1 MHKRAL
7 SAARLALLVA
17 GSVTPTLLPPTLV
30 EAESRIQ
37 TGAAN
42 ATLNATAHV
51 NFKIV
56 IPQVLYLHVDG
67 GTAGAAGA
75 QTVAVMS
82 NGRNVTLNATLRT
95 PDSNVPARGNL
106 ILSAAARK
114 IIAQD
119 ARCMPPLAP
128 VAAPPAGVHGP
139 GNIGTRQVI
148 CTVSMP

>member
-7 SAARLALLVA
+7 SAARLALLVV
-17 GSVTPTLLPPTLV
+17 GSVTPTLLPPTKA

-56 IPQVLYLHVDG
+56 IPKVLYLHVDG
-67 GTAGAAGA
+67 GTAGA

-82 NGRNVTLNATLRT
+82 NGRNVSVNATIRT

-119 ARCMPPLAP
+119 ARCMPLSAP
-128 VAAPPAGVHGP
+128 GAAPPAGIQSP
-139 GNIGTRQVI
+139 GSIGTRQVI

>member
-7 SAARLALLVA
+7 SAASLTILVA
-17 GSVTPTLLPPTLV
+17 GSVTPTLLPPTIV

-42 ATLNATAHV
+42 ATLSATAHV

-56 IPQVLYLHVDG
+56 IPKVLYLHVDG
-67 GTAGAAGA
+67 GTDGAVGS

-82 NGRNVTLNATLRT
+82 NGRNVALNATIRT
-95 PDSNVPARGNL
+95 PDSNVPVRGNL

-119 ARCMPPLAP
+119 AQCIPLLTP
-128 VAAPPAGVHGP
+128 GAAPPAGFRGP
-139 GNIGTRQVI
+139 GNISTRQAI